1 MTKRNALLLAIGLP
15 LSVTALAA
23 DGARAKFTEMGT
35 NLAPLIG
42 AADYCGSSGGQT
54 LLDAYARGLPHFDLS
69 PSDINAVLVAVEERR
84 RQAREQSAATFANR
98 PCPAQT
104 REKMQQSLQEMENAW
119 YRVVRNETGVDL
131 RAATPVPVPVPVAT
145 ATAAP
150 PPATTSSL
158 CVKGR
163 PISVLYGGEWYPAK
177 VLDGPDRMGTCL
189 VSYDGYG
196 SNWDEWVNA
205 ARMRPASGEQASSRT
220 TTPTASTTSSSAA
233 SGSGAVP
240 PGKYSCYTYDNGQLN
255 YTYTDVVIQAGG
267 RYAVGNDRG
276 NYTLSDDGAMRF
288 TGTMANA
295 TGKFSVKNGGKPQ
308 IDLVFNGDARA
319 SMSCPK
325 GR

>member
-1 MTKRNALLLAIGLP
+1 MSKLKVLLLAISLP
-15 LSVTALAA
+15 LSVSALAA
-23 DGARAKFTEMGT
+23 EGGRAKFTEMGA

-42 AADYCGSSGGQT
+42 AADYCGSNSGQT
-54 LLDAYARGLPHFDLS
+54 LLDAFARGLPHFDLS
-69 PSDINAVLVAVEERR
+69 RAEIDAVLVAIDEPR

-98 PCPAQT
+98 PCPSQT
-104 REKMQQSLQEMENAW
+104 REKMQQSLQQMENAW

-131 RAATPVPVPVPVAT
+131 RAAASTPAPVPVSAGT
-145 ATAAP
+145 AS
-150 PPATTSSL
+150 PASTL
-158 CVKGR
+158 CAKGR
-163 PISVLYGGEWYPAK
+163 AVNVLYGGQWYPAK
-177 VLDGPDRMGTCL
+177 VVDGPDNMGSCL

-205 ARMRPASGEQASSRT
+205 ARMRPGGGKRAATSTARPDTSTPPPPAADGASAI
-220 TTPTASTTSSSAA
+220 
-233 SGSGAVP
+233 P
-240 PGKYSCYTYDNGQLN
+240 PGKYSCYTFDNGQLN
-255 YTYTDVVIQAGG
+255 YTYTDVVIQPGG
-267 RYAVGNDRG
+267 RYAVGNDSG
-276 NYTLSDDGAMRF
+276 SYTLSDGGAMRF